1 MSRFAADL
9 PVDVVRLRHRAAGM
23 RRYGFGYLLH
33 RYARN
38 RLALVGLWVVLGI
51 VAVALFASWVA
62 PASPIKPD
70 FGNLLRSPSA
80 AHPMGTDDLGR
91 DVLSRVIFGA
101 RTALLAGVLSVG
113 IAVLAGLPLGL
124 LSGYYGG
131 RLDDLLMRLTDAMLS
146 FPFLVLALALAAVL
160 GAGLDK
166 ALLAIGIVFTPRFI
180 RLARA
185 QVLGEREQNYVEA
198 ARAMGVGDG
207 RIIWRHILPNSVS
220 PIVVQASLDMA
231 GAITAEATL
240 SFLGLGTQPP
250 TPSWGLMLSS
260 TGRAFMEQAP
270 WLAIF
275 PGLAISLAVLAF
287 NLFGDTLRDAWD
299 PKLRKGCRDR
309 PVSRDAVPGS
319 LRPHPGRRADARR

>member
-113 IAVLAGLPLGL
+113 IAVLAGLSLGL

-250 TPSWGLMLSS
+250 TPSWGSMLNIAQAYLG
-260 TGRAFMEQAP
+260 TAP
-270 WLAIF
+270 WMAVW
-275 PGLAISLAVLAF
+275 PGLAIFITVLAL
-287 NLFGDTLRDAWD
+287 NLLGDGLREALD
-299 PKLRKGCRDR
+299 PRLR
-309 PVSRDAVPGS
+309 
-319 LRPHPGRRADARR
+319 

>member
-1 MSRFAADL
+1 
-9 PVDVVRLRHRAAGM
+9 
-23 RRYGFGYLLH
+23 
-33 RYARN
+33 
-38 RLALVGLWVVLGI
+38 
-51 VAVALFASWVA
+51 
-62 PASPIKPD
+62 
-70 FGNLLRSPSA
+70 
-80 AHPMGTDDLGR
+80 
-91 DVLSRVIFGA
+91 
-101 RTALLAGVLSVG
+101 
-113 IAVLAGLPLGL
+113 
-124 LSGYYGG
+124 
-131 RLDDLLMRLTDAMLS
+131 MRLTDAMLS

-250 TPSWGLMLSS
+250 TPSWGSMLNIAQAYLG
-260 TGRAFMEQAP
+260 TAP
-270 WLAIF
+270 WMAVW
-275 PGLAISLAVLAF
+275 PGLAIFITVLAL
-287 NLFGDTLRDAWD
+287 NLLGDGLREALD
-299 PKLRKGCRDR
+299 PRLR
-309 PVSRDAVPGS
+309 
-319 LRPHPGRRADARR
+319 